1 MHIINSVL
9 ENKIL
14 VSAAMSWLV
23 AGVLKMI
30 IELMINKK
38 LQIKRIFGSGGMPS
52 SHTATVISL
61 VVSIGFIEGVRS
73 TTFAIAFVL
82 AIIVIHDAMGVRL
95 ETGKQGHI
103 LNKMIWELNLADELE
118 VNEALKEYVGHYPSQ
133 VIVGG
138 IVGIVATLCML
149 KYYGII

>member
-1 MHIINSVL
+1 MHIINSIL

-14 VSAAMSWLV
+14 VSAAVSWLV

-61 VVSIGFIEGVRS
+61 VVSIGFIEGPRS
-73 TTFAIAFVL
+73 TVFAIASIL

-95 ETGKQGHI
+95 ETGKQGQI

-118 VNEALKEYVGHYPSQ
+118 VTEALKEYVGHYPSQ

-138 IVGIVATLCML
+138 IVGIITTLCML
-149 KYYGII
+149 KFYGII

>member
-1 MHIINSVL
+1 MQVIEQIL
-9 ENKIL
+9 QNKIL
-14 VSAAMSWLV
+14 IIAASSWFT
-23 AGVLKMI
+23 AGILKML
-30 IELMINKK
+30 IELIINKK
-38 LQIKRIFGSGGMPS
+38 LILERIVGSGGMPS
-52 SHTATVISL
+52 SHTATVVSL
-61 VVSIGFIEGVRS
+61 VITTAVLEGVTS
-73 TTFAIAFVL
+73 AVFALAVIF

-138 IVGIVATLCML
+138 IVGIITALCML
-149 KYYGII
+149 KAYGIL